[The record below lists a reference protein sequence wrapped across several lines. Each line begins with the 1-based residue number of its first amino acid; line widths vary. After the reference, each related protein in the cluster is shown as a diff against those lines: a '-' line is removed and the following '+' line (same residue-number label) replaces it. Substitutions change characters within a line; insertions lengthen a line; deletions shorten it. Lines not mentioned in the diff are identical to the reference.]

1 MTELNQGLTTRRARR
16 RSRPQSESV
25 KGITHKVLPVLVLLL
40 TAVLV
45 FAGGRMTF
53 AGMAS
58 YQAEAFLEDWAG
70 KAEEPAPRAW
80 AVAHEAAQRAVALYP
95 VANGEYLDR
104 LGRVYSWQQ
113 FTKPYGS
120 PEAQASRLAALE
132 GYRASTQARPTW
144 PQTWARLAHTKL
156 QLAQFDDE
164 FRQALAQ
171 ANELGPTR
179 IMVQREVMTVA
190 FAAWPQLNAS
200 ERERVLQS
208 ARLSVIYSIREA
220 QRIYQMALHAG
231 ITEPLCESLDPELQ
245 SKRRVCQFFTK
256 T

>member
-1 MTELNQGLTTRRARR
+1 MTEHTQGRASRRARR
-16 RSRPQSESV
+16 HSRSQTENVKSV
-25 KGITHKVLPVLVLLL
+25 TQKGLALFVLLL
-40 TAVLV
+40 MLVL
-45 FAGGRMTF
+45 AYTGGRMAL
-53 AGMAS
+53 AGMAD
-58 YQAEAFLEDWAG
+58 YQAQIFLKDWASKG
-70 KAEEPAPRAW
+70 QEPSPRAW
-80 AVAHEAAQRAVALYP
+80 AVAQAAAHRAVDLYP
-95 VANGEYLDR
+95 TPNGEYLDR

-113 FTKPYGS
+113 FTQPYGS
-120 PEAQASRLAALE
+120 PEAQASRQAALDS
-132 GYRASTQARPTW
+132 YRAATQARPTW

-208 ARLSVIYSIREA
+208 ARFSVIYSIREA

-256 T
+256 A